1 MFKYSFKILL
11 LILSLTFFS
20 FTASA
25 EKINKF
31 IINGNDRITNEY
43 IKLFSEIRLN
53 DDLND
58 EIINSA
64 LKKLFKTGFFKDVS
78 LNFINGVLEINLLEN
93 PIIQKIDITGIKA
106 KKIKEPIFKLINL
119 KNRSP
124 LNENIIAQDKEEILN
139 YLKDKGYNFSKI
151 VVSIEDVSSN
161 LVNLTYDINLGN
173 KSIIS
178 KITFIG
184 EKFFK
189 DAKLKSIILSE
200 EYKFWKIISGK
211 KFLNTKLIQYD
222 RKLLKNFYKNKG
234 FYNVQVNATF
244 AEYLDNENFELIY
257 NIQSGNKYFFNELK
271 LNLPIDYDIN
281 NFLDLEKLF
290 KKLKGQA
297 YSIVAITKIL
307 KEIDK
312 ITLNKQYEFL
322 TATVNEKIIDNKV
335 NILFNISETQKFYVE
350 KIDIFGNNIT
360 REDVIRNQLEVDE
373 GDAFNELLHAKSI
386 NNIKSLNFFKTVES
400 EINEGSNPNLKTII
414 IKIDEKATGE
424 ISAGAGVGTTGGTLA
439 FSVAENNFLGRGIE
453 FGSNLEFSKD
463 SVRGLLSL
471 VNPHYLG
478 SDKSIYA
485 KLESSVAD
493 NLANYGYKTSKTG
506 FSFGTGMEIYEDIIL
521 SRGLSVF
528 QETIKTDSSASANM
542 KKQKGDYFDTYFNYT
557 LDYDKRD
564 QKFQTSDG
572 FRSVFSQKIPVLSDN
587 NALKNTY
594 DFKLYQEWLSGNIVT
609 FNIYG
614 ATANSL
620 SNNNIK
626 LSERLFLPS
635 KKLRG
640 FEIGKVGPKDGA
652 DYIGGNYSSSINIAT
667 TVSQILPNAQ
677 NFEFSVF
684 FDAGNIWAVDYD
696 KTIDKSDTI
705 RSSTGIA
712 LDWTTP
718 LGPLNFSF
726 AQALTKDTND
736 KTETFRFNL
745 GTTF

>member
-78 LNFINGVLEINLLEN
+78 LNFIHGVLEINLLEN

-151 VVSIEDVSSN
+151 VVSIEDISSN

-290 KKLKGQA
+290 TKLKGQA